1 MVVLGADSE
10 SVELHLLV
18 LFDEHVHLEGLQLG
32 VELLDDFKQGNLP
45 FFNFSQPLLV
55 LVIFFFLPAIMIC
68 VQIFGKSL

>member
-32 VELLDDFKQGNLP
+32 VELQLCP
-45 FFNFSQPLLV
+45 V
-55 LVIFFFLPAIMIC
+55 LHTSHNHPSDTPHSRRFLGCRLSTGLIPCGWMGIC
-68 VQIFGKSL
+68 